1 MDFSLFRISLNDDQ
15 TLWDILSGFRIT
27 NRAENTVTKITCV
40 KHIKMEPN
48 CEGFEEYSSLDYV

>member
-1 MDFSLFRISLNDDQ
+1 MDFSLFRLSLKDDQ

-27 NRAENTVTKITCV
+27 NRVENTVTKITYV

-48 CEGFEEYSSLDYV
+48 CEGFEKYSAFD